1 MALFSKPPAKKPDV
15 AKPAAKAGGGPARP
29 PPSARDLAVQ
39 AAGRRGMPD
48 RPRAE
53 PSADISLA
61 GASLIEWSPVRTSI
75 EVAQSNPGLCA
86 VLENAALLFA
96 SGQAQPARAL
106 LEDGVDSDAD
116 AKASPLAWLA
126 LFDLMQRTNDRAG
139 FDRLSLQY
147 VVQFERSPPAW
158 EDDSAITPHAP
169 EPKFVAGYA
178 ALTGKLTEA
187 SKSQIESLRKTMAK
201 SPAHSR
207 LDLSQVAGFDD
218 GGARLLADALAE
230 ARKMRYA
237 VALQKPEKV
246 RAALDI
252 LLRRGRAAGEGAWL
266 LSLEFL
272 QFEQKQEA
280 FDDRAIEYAVAFEQS
295 PPSWDPP
302 PQPVVDAPPGEH
314 AAAAAHEAHESTI
327 HSGTELVE
335 WFGVLTGAA
344 THQMAQLAEFAHS
357 HAVVPIDMTHVERV
371 DFVCAGALLN
381 AINRVEAQRK
391 AVQIVG
397 ASPIIRALLLLIGIS
412 PRHFV
417 KKAQ

>member
-29 PPSARDLAVQ
+29 PPSARDVAVQ

-96 SGQAQPARAL
+96 SGQVQPARTL

-126 LFDLMQRTNDRAG
+126 LFDLLQRTNDRAG

-158 EDDSAITPHAP
+158 EDDSANTPHTP

-178 ALTGKLTEA
+178 ALTGKLTDA

-218 GGARLLADALAE
+218 DGARLLADALLAK
-230 ARKMRYA
+230 ARGFSRSSSCSSSRSRKHSTTARSSMRW
-237 VALQKPEKV
+237 
-246 RAALDI
+246 RSSNRR
-252 LLRRGRAAGEGAWL
+252 RRGIRRRSRSWTRRRA
-266 LSLEFL
+266 
-272 QFEQKQEA
+272 
-280 FDDRAIEYAVAFEQS
+280 
-295 PPSWDPP
+295 
-302 PQPVVDAPPGEH
+302 
-314 AAAAAHEAHESTI
+314 STR
-327 HSGTELVE
+327 
-335 WFGVLTGAA
+335 
-344 THQMAQLAEFAHS
+344 Q
-357 HAVVPIDMTHVERV
+357 
-371 DFVCAGALLN
+371 
-381 AINRVEAQRK
+381 QR
-391 AVQIVG
+391 
-397 ASPIIRALLLLIGIS
+397 RTMRTS
-412 PRHFV
+412 PRSIP
-417 KKAQ
+417 APSPSSGSAC